1 MATAP
6 NFAST
11 TLPPDIVQ
19 LTTANTNRDGTGTMV
34 KVATGT
40 SAGIVTEQLRVT
52 ATGTTTAGMIRFFLS
67 LNGGTS
73 KFFLTEAP
81 VLGANP
87 SGTAQAFTT
96 VVDALTG
103 LTLQGTTTELYAATH
118 NAETFNVI
126 HHKAGL

>member
-1 MATAP
+1 MATTP
-6 NFAST
+6 NYAAT
-11 TLPPDIVQ
+11 PLPPDIVQ
-19 LTTANTNRDGTGTMV
+19 LTAANTNRDGTGTMV

-40 SAGIVTEQLRVT
+40 ASGIVTEQLRVT
-52 ATGTTTAGMIRFFLS
+52 ATGNTTSGMIRFFLS

-73 KFFLTEAP
+73 KFFLTEAA
-81 VLGANP
+81 VLGATP
-87 SGTAQAFTT
+87 SGTAPAFTT

-118 NAETFNVI
+118 NAETFNII

>member
-6 NFAST
+6 NYAST
-11 TLPPDIVQ
+11 SLPPDIVQ
-19 LTTANTNRDGTGTMV
+19 LTAANANRDGSGTMV

-40 SAGIVTEQLRVT
+40 AAGIVTEQLRVT
-52 ATGTTTAGMIRFFLS
+52 ATGATTTGMIRFFLS

-73 KFFLTEAP
+73 KFFLTEAQ
-81 VLGANP
+81 VLP
-87 SGTAQAFTT
+87 MTPTGTTQAFTT

-103 LTLQGTTTELYAATH
+103 LTLQGTTTELYAATN